1 MKTKISLILLTILI
15 GGLSSCNDD
24 FFDQVPN
31 DRLTI
36 EQVFQRT
43 EYSEKFLA
51 TIYSYIK
58 DESHRTQDVPWDP
71 CSDDLDVTYDR
82 DQYYSYL
89 INLGKWSASSNY
101 SRYEYWAHY
110 YQGIRSATYFMEH
123 IGDNQEMLSDE
134 TKGPRVVA
142 QYRNEARFLRAWF
155 YYCLLRQ
162 YGPFV
167 IIKDGV
173 IAGDLDRND
182 VKMNLPRSPY
192 DECVQYIIDEL
203 NALIMEE
210 NFPMHFTVQNERD
223 YGRATKAMC
232 YALKSRLLLLAAS
245 PQFNGN
251 KAYANV
257 VNKDGTNLFSTAED
271 KTKWAKAAQAAKDV
285 IELSIFDLFKK
296 YRSDNTLDPYL
307 SCRDVFLDPWNEE
320 VIMVR
325 MNNYMRYW
333 ERSATP
339 RQFGGYESM
348 GVTQQLV
355 DAFRMKDGKAITSD
369 QETGYSTAAYKD
381 NVTGWTFAPAGTRMM
396 YVNREPRFYVNV
408 VFNGAFWIGDQ
419 KTQIQLYYSGAS
431 GKKGSWDYPR
441 TGYIANKNV
450 SPSSNPKNDSYLKRP
465 HVMMRYAEILLNY
478 IEALNESQPGHG
490 DIEKYLNLIRE
501 RGGLPPVEQGLNQDL
516 MREQIR
522 LERRIELCLEHLR
535 YFDTRRW
542 LIADKTDGGPFYG
555 MNVDAG
561 NGFKDDAFYEKTV
574 FENRVFRNEF
584 YLWPIPQSEIDRDP
598 QIVQNPGW

>member
-1 MKTKISLILLTILI
+1 
-15 GGLSSCNDD
+15 
-24 FFDQVPN
+24 
-31 DRLTI
+31 
-36 EQVFQRT
+36 
-43 EYSEKFLA
+43 
-51 TIYSYIK
+51 
-58 DESHRTQDVPWDP
+58 
-71 CSDDLDVTYDR
+71 
-82 DQYYSYL
+82 
-89 INLGKWSASSNY
+89 
-101 SRYEYWAHY
+101 
-110 YQGIRSATYFMEH
+110 MEH
-123 IGDNQEMLSDE
+123 IGDNKEMLEDV
-134 TKGPRVVA
+134 TKGPKVVD

-167 IIKDGV
+167 IIGDD
-173 IAGDLDRND
+173 IIPGDLERSD
-182 VKMNLPRSPY
+182 VKMNLPRSSY

-203 NALIMEE
+203 DILIAQE
-210 NFPMHFTVQNERD
+210 NLPMHFTVQNERD

-251 KAYANV
+251 KAYANFV
-257 VNKDGTNLFSTAED
+257 DKEGNHLFSTSED
-271 KTKWAKAAQAAKDV
+271 KTKWEKAAKASKDV
-285 IELSIFDLFKK
+285 IDLGIFDLYKV
-296 YRSDNTLDPYL
+296 YRSDGTLDPYM
-307 SCRDVFLDPWNEE
+307 SCRDVFLETWNEE

-355 DAFRMKDGKAITSD
+355 DAFRMKDGKAITPD
-369 QETGYSTAAYKD
+369 QEVGYSTSAYKD
-381 NVTGWTFAPAGTRMM
+381 DVTGWTFAPSGTRMM

-431 GKKGSWDYPR
+431 GKKGSWDFPR

-450 SPSSNPKNDSYLKRP
+450 SPSSNPKNETYVKRP

-478 IEALNESQPGHG
+478 IEALNEYSPGHD

-501 RGGLPPVEQGLNQDL
+501 RGGLAPIEKGLNQDL

-522 LERRIELCLEHLR
+522 LERRIELCLEQLR

-561 NGFKDDAFYEKTV
+561 NGFKDDAFYEKTE
-574 FENRVFRNEF
+574 FETRVFRNEF